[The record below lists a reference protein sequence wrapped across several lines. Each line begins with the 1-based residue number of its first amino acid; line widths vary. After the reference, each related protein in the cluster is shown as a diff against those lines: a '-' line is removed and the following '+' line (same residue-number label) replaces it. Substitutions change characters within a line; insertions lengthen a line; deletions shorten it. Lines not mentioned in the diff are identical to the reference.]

1 MSVLKLIATTTSV
14 VALSCVTHYA
24 QKRVAEKMLIEGQ
37 FSEAEI
43 QAARLGAVFTCTTLI
58 GGPLDQLLN
67 ALFAK
72 H

>member
-14 VALSCVTHYA
+14 VVLSCVAHYA
-24 QKRVAEKMLIEGQ
+24 QKKVAEKMLIEGQ
-37 FSEAEI
+37 FSETEI
-43 QAARLGAVFTCTTLI
+43 QAAQLGAIFTCTTLI